1 MEIIHMLG
9 CARLP
14 KHPFHTRNW
23 PQKIAHKYTLT
34 DNEAKKSFCRISL
47 LFSRLDYKNAWWYTY
62 LKKFLDDP
70 LNGTNSHWS
79 PKFILNFGFM
89 YFAYVGTIMRSS
101 VMQLFSSSQDN
112 AADTYTSL
120 FLFLFLW
127 RPLCEKWDQ
136 SSAAEKL
143 DNIGVQKVI

>member
-1 MEIIHMLG
+1 
-9 CARLP
+9 
-14 KHPFHTRNW
+14 
-23 PQKIAHKYTLT
+23 
-34 DNEAKKSFCRISL
+34 
-47 LFSRLDYKNAWWYTY
+47 
-62 LKKFLDDP
+62 
-70 LNGTNSHWS
+70 
-79 PKFILNFGFM
+79 M

-143 DNIGVQKVI
+143 DNIGVQKVILLPPLQSVLWKNSDFDTNFSQSCNVLKKAAAAAQKTVDAGCVYGVKFTIFKKK